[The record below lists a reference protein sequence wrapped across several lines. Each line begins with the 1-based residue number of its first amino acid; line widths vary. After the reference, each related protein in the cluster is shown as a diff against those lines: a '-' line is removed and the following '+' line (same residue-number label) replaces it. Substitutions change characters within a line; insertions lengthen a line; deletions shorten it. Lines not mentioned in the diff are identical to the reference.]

1 MTGSIERELATAMAL
16 CSSRGDEDRVAEA
29 RDELARLRADNVRL
43 RYLLAR
49 QHDGPRHMIYGDDGE
64 LQCGACFID
73 FRRDSVP
80 DIEKKLHAS
89 GMRELQRMID
99 SGEWPIKA
107 AAVDPP
113 D

>member
-1 MTGSIERELATAMAL
+1 MTGAIERELATAMAL

-29 RDELARLRADNVRL
+29 QEELARLRADNVRL

-49 QHDGPRHMIYGDDGE
+49 QHDGPKHMIYGDDGE

-73 FRRDSVP
+73 FRRDSVS
-80 DIEKKLHAS
+80 DIERKLNAA

-107 AAVDPP
+107 ASVAPP